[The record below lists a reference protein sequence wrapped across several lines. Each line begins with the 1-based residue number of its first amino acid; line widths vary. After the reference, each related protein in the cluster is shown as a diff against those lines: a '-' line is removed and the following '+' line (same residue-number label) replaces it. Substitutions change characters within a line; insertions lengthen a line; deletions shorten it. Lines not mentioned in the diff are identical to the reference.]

1 MAIQKASSEL
11 QLEDLSIVGVQ
22 GVWLEKMTLH
32 MSLVHV
38 DNDFSMSYNGCNFR
52 KWETIS

>member
-11 QLEDLSIVGVQ
+11 QLEDLSIVGVR

-32 MSLVHV
+32 MSLVHA
-38 DNDFSMSYNGCNFR
+38 DDDFSMSYNGCNFR
-52 KWETIS
+52 KW

>member
-22 GVWLEKMTLH
+22 GVWLEKMTVH
-32 MSLVHV
+32 MSLVQYIQT
-38 DNDFSMSYNGCNFR
+38 DNEFSMSCNGCNFWKR
-52 KWETIS
+52 